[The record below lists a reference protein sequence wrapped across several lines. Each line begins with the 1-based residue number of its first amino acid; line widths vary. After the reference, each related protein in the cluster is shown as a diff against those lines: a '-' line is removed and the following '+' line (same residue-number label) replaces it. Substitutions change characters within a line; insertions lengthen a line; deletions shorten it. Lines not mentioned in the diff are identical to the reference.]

1 MIELRPATVDDA
13 HALLSI
19 YGPYVVTNAVSFES
33 KPPSPEE
40 MRERVIAAGDVYP
53 WIVGCDQESGL
64 VLGYAFAKPWRPGP
78 GYRFSVETACYV
90 AGELEGQGIR
100 RTLYGAL
107 IATLTAMNYTQAVSQ
122 LTMPQDKAILL
133 HEAMGFRRAGVYREV
148 CFKNG
153 QWIDVGVWQRDLSQ
167 PGTPPDEPVGFTSV
181 GVVRN

>member
-1 MIELRPATVDDA
+1 MIELRPALPDDA
-13 HALLSI
+13 QALVGI

-33 KPPSPEE
+33 KPPSPED
-40 MRERVIAAGDVYP
+40 MRARIEAAGDVHP
-53 WIVGCDQESGL
+53 WIVASDADSGL
-64 VLGYAFAKPWRPGP
+64 VLGYAFAKPTRPGP
-78 GYRFSVETACYV
+78 AYRFSVETACYV

-107 IATLTAMNYTQAVSQ
+107 LSTLTAMNYTQAVSQ

-153 QWIDVGVWQRDLSQ
+153 QWIDVGVWQRELSQ
-167 PGTPPDEPVGFTSV
+167 PGTPPDEPVSFSSV
-181 GVVRN
+181 GIVRS